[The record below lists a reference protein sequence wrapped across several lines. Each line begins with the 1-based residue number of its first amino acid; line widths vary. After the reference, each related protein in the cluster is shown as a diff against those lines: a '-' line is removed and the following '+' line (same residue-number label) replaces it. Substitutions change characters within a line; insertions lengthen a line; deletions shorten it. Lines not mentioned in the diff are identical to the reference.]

1 MPAQN
6 PEACED
12 LFAHCLNS
20 GNVAELLALYEPQA
34 SHIAPDGM
42 VAHGSGA
49 IRLVLDQFVAMQ
61 PKLTVSLKKL
71 VHAGDDLAVLYDDW
85 TLTAKAP
92 DGSPIEMNGK
102 SVHIIRR
109 QPDGTWLFAVTG
121 VTNASW
127 A

>member
-6 PEACED
+6 PETCED
-12 LFAHCLNS
+12 LFAQYLNS
-20 GNVAELLALYEPQA
+20 GDIARLLTLYEPQA
-34 SHIAPDGM
+34 SHIAPDGV
-42 VAHGSGA
+42 VAHGSDA

-71 VHAGDDLAVLYDDW
+71 VGAGDDLAVLYDDW
-85 TLTAKAP
+85 TLTARAP

-102 SVHIIRR
+102 SVHIVHR
-109 QPDGTWLFAVTG
+109 QQDGSWLFAVTG
-121 VTNASW
+121 VTNAPW